1 MQWSCRRFSL
11 LFENMEKFVLEKVVK
26 ELKFVKV
33 IVTVMVLAVKLT
45 IHRSFQQSHTL
56 LRRSM
61 IADWLLF

>member
-26 ELKFVKV
+26 ELKLVKV

-45 IHRSFQQSHTL
+45 IHGSF
-56 LRRSM
+56 
-61 IADWLLF
+61 